1 MPRRGSV
8 TLRLCDTPHRRLT
21 GHAGPV
27 YAVAIGRAGD
37 RAVIVSAGQDG
48 TLRRWDAVTGAHIG
62 DSLTG
67 TPVRKP
73 LSGPATARGVR
84 GGDSS
89 DHRAGSETP
98 SKPARL
104 RFRRKPGN
112 RLSAPRETDPLR
124 RTKTDPLGR
133 SAESSGVVPS
143 IVVIER

>member
-1 MPRRGSV
+1 MQRHVADPEGCQDAVLSRCGCV
-8 TLRLCDTPHRRLT
+8 ILPHRRLT

-67 TPVRKP
+67 TLVRKP

-104 RFRRKPGN
+104 RFRQKPGN
-112 RLSAPRETDPLR
+112 RLSCR
-124 RTKTDPLGR
+124 RRVKLTPSAGRKLTPLGM
-133 SAESSGVVPS
+133 SAW
-143 IVVIER
+143 